1 MAEIYSLEIY
11 INYIFHKFTTAERTD
26 FAGFFFFAWKSDTWH
41 FHYFSTLNIKRRQK
55 GKVTEHG
62 KYCND
67 NFV

>member
-41 FHYFSTLNIKRRQK
+41 FQLLTIFLL
-55 GKVTEHG
+55 
-62 KYCND
+62 
-67 NFV
+67 